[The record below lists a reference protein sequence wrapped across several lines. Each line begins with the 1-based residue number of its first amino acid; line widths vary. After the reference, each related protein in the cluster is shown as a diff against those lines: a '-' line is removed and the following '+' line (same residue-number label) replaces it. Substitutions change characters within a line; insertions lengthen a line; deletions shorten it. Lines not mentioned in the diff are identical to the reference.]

1 MGSNTPGRS
10 GRSATRERGGDYAL
24 PDSPSARCWK
34 RFCERRASV
43 ALYVGAICTWRAVV
57 VNDLSCG
64 TGKRFDHWDRV
75 GWHRSGASECPHL
88 SHQHG
93 DGTGQTGDRKSTRLN
108 SSHVAISYAVS
119 CLKKKTVV

>member
-24 PDSPSARCWK
+24 PDSTSARCWK

-64 TGKRFDHWDRV
+64 TVKRFDHWDRV
-75 GWHRSGASECPHL
+75 GWPRSGALARTHF
-88 SHQHG
+88 SHQHV
-93 DGTGQTGDRKSTRLN
+93 DESTQIRL
-108 SSHVAISYAVS
+108 SA
-119 CLKKKTVV
+119 L